1 MTLLV
6 LQPCAILSLRRVEQ
20 QKTVWLLLTWFKPT
34 PVGVCNH
41 TRGGSILTQPLVLPC
56 VLNVLQPY
64 PKILRVLADLLSKQT
79 ADKGLLK
86 PVKDKYE

>member
-1 MTLLV
+1 MLV
-6 LQPCAILSLRRVEQ
+6 LQPCAVLSLPRVEQ
-20 QKTVWLLLTWFKPT
+20 QKTMWLLLTWFGPT

-41 TRGGSILTQPLVLPC
+41 TRGPILTQPLVLPC